1 MWKKMTVF
9 LQAHYRGVMAVNL
22 ALLLFVGTAVFY
34 GVNAVRDIQTL
45 DEVIVKADLQP
56 TKPGGN
62 ADDWFSDYTTEA
74 TEQPTA
80 SIEPTKPKNQTV
92 MVELYD
98 TMAEFLP
105 EGSIPDKKT
114 LKQRQTDA
122 KAVSTYECYEVYEK
136 HFLND
141 SLISNVYM
149 TTTSVH
155 YANLE
160 TDNPEAFCE
169 LSKGESS
176 YYFRL
181 IFDHFSCSDRRLRF
195 FLPVSPYLPR
205 EQGKSAEHGNRQRGQ
220 GRQRLFGRGGGLAVL
235 QGGAE
240 YGGHFLL

>member
-1 MWKKMTVF
+1 MWEKLTVF

-22 ALLLFVGTAVFY
+22 ALLLF
-34 GVNAVRDIQTL
+34 AVRDIQTL

-98 TMAEFLP
+98 TMAKFLP
-105 EGSIPDKKT
+105 EGSVPDKKT
-114 LKQRQTDA
+114 LKQLQTGA

-160 TDNPEAFCE
+160 NDNPEAFCE

-181 IFDHFSCSDRRLRF
+181 IFEKTGD
-195 FLPVSPYLPR
+195 
-205 EQGKSAEHGNRQRGQ
+205 GKSPNGNGT
-220 GRQRLFGRGGGLAVL
+220 LEIGG
-235 QGGAE
+235 
-240 YGGHFLL
+240 

>member
-1 MWKKMTVF
+1 MWEKLTVF

-22 ALLLFVGTAVFY
+22 ALLLFVGTAVY
-34 GVNAVRDIQTL
+34 YSVNAVRNIQTL
-45 DEVIVKADLQP
+45 DEVIVKSELQP
-56 TKPGGN
+56 TKPGEN
-62 ADDWFSDYTTEA
+62 ADDWFSDFTAEA

-80 SIEPTKPKNQTV
+80 ATEPTKPKNQTM

-114 LKQRQTDA
+114 LKQLQTGA

-169 LSKGESS
+169 LSKGGT
-176 YYFRL
+176 
-181 IFDHFSCSDRRLRF
+181 D
-195 FLPVSPYLPR
+195 
-205 EQGKSAEHGNRQRGQ
+205 GKSPNGNGT
-220 GRQRLFGRGGGLAVL
+220 LEIGG
-235 QGGAE
+235 
-240 YGGHFLL
+240 